1 MTILQVCFLI
11 SKSVHYEHRNRRRR
25 LGVTMKLKKEQV
37 LEFIKEYSSDLI
49 HDEFPKITTRFLS
62 EKLNMQRTNLSS
74 ILNQLVNE
82 GKLVKYNGR
91 PVLYQLADENASGNG
106 DAFEQLIGYDTS
118 LKEAIASAKAAV
130 LYPEGNPTILITAE
144 HGSGVSYFAK
154 TVFRFAQASGK
165 LKTRAPWILW
175 DCKTLLNDQDSFQ
188 EIFLGDDSKE
198 GILKKASNGMLILE
212 NIDAVSE
219 RNLDWLLAFLRGEKI
234 HDQNKWPWLKDYHC
248 ITFFCVSKGTN
259 EMMLNLLRGRMDFKI
274 SLPSLEE
281 RSLEERF
288 LILQKFFKEEA
299 KAMDRMIEVD
309 TSILHALLLYEVTDD
324 IKGLKNDIHTGCANS
339 YVRSYNT
346 GNKTIALL
354 MSDFPNYVRKGIMYY
369 RSYKDEIDQLIKN
382 GCKYTFY
389 KNQMLRDNKTAKKDI
404 YQSIDARKRD
414 LERHALTEEEIN
426 MAVSNQ
432 LESEFKAYFKQLCE
446 RAKSIETLKKM
457 VSEKLISLTREF
469 LLKAAKQLSYEFS
482 EEIFCGI
489 CLHVNSCLVKVS
501 EKQRISNEEIG
512 RLLSKYPVH
521 YELVKQFQEQLRT
534 EFAVKLSVDDLI
546 FLMMFLLE
554 AKEDVDESKVVTLI
568 AMHGSHAASSIAAV
582 VNALSDDSD
591 VKAYDMDLDKNVRTV
606 YEELKEKIM
615 KIDQGKGILLIYDMG
630 SLHTMAESIA
640 QETRI
645 AIRCVEVPITLVG
658 IAGSSKAAEM
668 KSLDEVAD
676 YLQDNFNGLQYFRAK
691 PVQEVVP
698 EVKEIEMIKEQ
709 PEEESSQEEDIN
721 EVFEYLGDQF
731 PQFDIDL
738 MKNYL
743 LVIIGQIEHEMNLVL
758 DEDKKI
764 GLIVH
769 IVCLIDK
776 LQQQHTPSVNF
787 MAYSVLGDFGDGR
800 YGDLFEKMKLFLKPL
815 EETFDVMIQDNE
827 IATIIS
833 IIRK

>member
-1 MTILQVCFLI
+1 
-11 SKSVHYEHRNRRRR
+11 
-25 LGVTMKLKKEQV
+25 MKLKKEQV
-37 LEFIKEYSSDLI
+37 LEFITEYSSDFI

-62 EKLNMQRTNLSS
+62 EKLKMQRTNISS

-91 PVLYQLADENASGNG
+91 PVLYQLADENTSGNG
-106 DAFEQLIGYDTS
+106 DVFEQLVGYDSS

-130 LYPEGNPTILITAE
+130 LYPEGNPTILITAK
-144 HGSGVSYFAK
+144 HGSGVSHFAK

-175 DCKTLLNDQDSFQ
+175 DCKTLFNDQDKFQ
-188 EIFLGDDSKE
+188 EIFLGDHEKE
-198 GILKKASNGMLILE
+198 GILKKASGGMLILE
-212 NIDAVSE
+212 NIDVVSE

-234 HDQNKWPWLKDYHC
+234 QGQDEWPWQKDYHC
-248 ITFFCVSKGTN
+248 ITIFSTMKDTN
-259 EMMLNLLRGRMDFKI
+259 EMLLNLLRGQMDFRI

-281 RSLEERF
+281 RSIEERSIEERF

-346 GNKTIALL
+346 EKKTIVLL

-369 RSYKDEIDQLIKN
+369 RSYKNEIDEMIKN

-432 LESEFKAYFKQLCE
+432 LESEFEEYFEQLCE
-446 RAKSIETLKKM
+446 RVDSIDTLNKM
-457 VSEKLISLTREF
+457 VSEKLISLTRKF
-469 LLKAAKQLSYEFS
+469 LLKAAEQLSCEFS
-482 EEIFCGI
+482 KEIFCGI
-489 CLHVNSCLVKVS
+489 CLHVNSCLIKVS
-501 EKQRISNEEIG
+501 KKQRISNEEIA
-512 RLLSKYPVH
+512 RLLSKYPMH
-521 YELVKQFQEQLRT
+521 YELVKEFQVELGK
-534 EFAVKLSVDDLI
+534 EFNVKLNVDDLI
-546 FLMMFLLE
+546 FLLMFLLE
-554 AKEDVDESKVVTLI
+554 AKKDVNESKVVTLI

-582 VNALSDDSD
+582 VNVLSDDSN
-591 VKAYDMDLDKNVRTV
+591 VQAFDMDLDKNVRIV
-606 YEELKEKIM
+606 YEELKEKII

-630 SLHTMAESIA
+630 SIHTMAESIA
-640 QETRI
+640 QETKI
-645 AIRCVEVPITLVG
+645 AIRCAEVPITLVG

-668 KSLDEVAD
+668 KTLDEVAD
-676 YLQDNFNGLQYFRAK
+676 YLQDNFSGLQYFRAK
-691 PVQEVVP
+691 PMP
-698 EVKEIEMIKEQ
+698 EMKPEIEKNEEIIEQ
-709 PEEESSQEEDIN
+709 MMEESSQEESIN

-731 PQFDIDL
+731 PQFDINL

-787 MAYSVLGDFGDGR
+787 MAYSVLGAFGDGR
-800 YGDLFEKMKLFLKPL
+800 YGGLFEKMKTFLKPL

-833 IIRK
+833 IICK

>member
-1 MTILQVCFLI
+1 
-11 SKSVHYEHRNRRRR
+11 
-25 LGVTMKLKKEQV
+25 
-37 LEFIKEYSSDLI
+37 
-49 HDEFPKITTRFLS
+49 
-62 EKLNMQRTNLSS
+62 
-74 ILNQLVNE
+74 
-82 GKLVKYNGR
+82 
-91 PVLYQLADENASGNG
+91 
-106 DAFEQLIGYDTS
+106 
-118 LKEAIASAKAAV
+118 
-130 LYPEGNPTILITAE
+130 
-144 HGSGVSYFAK
+144 
-154 TVFRFAQASGK
+154 
-165 LKTRAPWILW
+165 
-175 DCKTLLNDQDSFQ
+175 
-188 EIFLGDDSKE
+188 
-198 GILKKASNGMLILE
+198 MLILE
-212 NIDAVSE
+212 NIDVVSE

-234 HDQNKWPWLKDYHC
+234 QGQDEWPWQKDYHC
-248 ITFFCVSKGTN
+248 ITIFSTMKETN
-259 EMMLNLLRGRMDFKI
+259 EMMLNLLRGRMDFRI

-281 RSLEERF
+281 RSIEERF
-288 LILQKFFKEEA
+288 LILRKFFKEEA

-346 GNKTIALL
+346 GNKTIVLL

-369 RSYKDEIDQLIKN
+369 RSYKNEIDEMIKN

-432 LESEFKAYFKQLCE
+432 LESEFEEYFKQLCE
-446 RAKSIETLKKM
+446 RVDSIDTLNKM
-457 VSEKLISLTREF
+457 VSEKLISLTRKF
-469 LLKAAKQLSYEFS
+469 LLKAAEQLSCEFS
-482 EEIFCGI
+482 KEIFCGI
-489 CLHVNSCLVKVS
+489 CLHVNSCLIKVS
-501 EKQRISNEEIG
+501 KKQRISNEEIA
-512 RLLSKYPVH
+512 RLLSKYPMH
-521 YELVKQFQEQLRT
+521 YELVKEFQVELGK
-534 EFAVKLSVDDLI
+534 EFNVKLNVDDLI
-546 FLMMFLLE
+546 FLLMFLLE
-554 AKEDVDESKVVTLI
+554 AKKDVDESKVVTLI

-582 VNALSDDSD
+582 VNVLSDDSK
-591 VKAYDMDLDKNVRTV
+591 VQAFDMDLDKNVRIV
-606 YEELKEKIM
+606 YEELKEKII

-630 SLHTMAESIA
+630 SIHTMAESIA
-640 QETRI
+640 QETKI

-668 KSLDEVAD
+668 KTLDEVAD
-676 YLQDNFNGLQYFRAK
+676 YLQDNFSGLQYFRAK
-691 PVQEVVP
+691 PMP
-698 EVKEIEMIKEQ
+698 EMKPEIEKNEEIIEQ
-709 PEEESSQEEDIN
+709 MMEESSQEESIN

-764 GLIVH
+764 GLIIH
-769 IVCLIDK
+769 IVCLINK

-800 YGDLFEKMKLFLKPL
+800 YGGLFEKMKTFLKPL

>member
-1 MTILQVCFLI
+1 
-11 SKSVHYEHRNRRRR
+11 
-25 LGVTMKLKKEQV
+25 MKLKKEQV
-37 LEFIKEYSSDLI
+37 LEFITEYSSDLI

-62 EKLNMQRTNLSS
+62 EKLKMQRTNISS

-91 PVLYQLADENASGNG
+91 PVLYQLADENTSGNG
-106 DAFEQLIGYDTS
+106 DVFEQLVGYDSS

-130 LYPEGNPTILITAE
+130 LYPEGNPTILITAK
-144 HGSGVSYFAK
+144 HGSGVSHFAK

-175 DCKTLLNDQDSFQ
+175 DCKTLFNDQDKFQ
-188 EIFLGDDSKE
+188 EIFLGDHEKE
-198 GILKKASNGMLILE
+198 GILKKASGGMLILE
-212 NIDAVSE
+212 NIDVVSE

-234 HDQNKWPWLKDYHC
+234 QGQDEWPWQKDYHC
-248 ITFFCVSKGTN
+248 ITIFSTMKDTN
-259 EMMLNLLRGRMDFKI
+259 EMMLNLLRGQMDFRI

-281 RSLEERF
+281 RSIEERF

-309 TSILHALLLYEVTDD
+309 TSILHALLLYKVTDD

-346 GNKTIALL
+346 EKKTIVLL

-369 RSYKDEIDQLIKN
+369 RSYKNEIDEMIKN

-432 LESEFKAYFKQLCE
+432 LESEFEEYFEQLCE
-446 RAKSIETLKKM
+446 RVDSIDTLNKM
-457 VSEKLISLTREF
+457 VSEKLISLTRKF
-469 LLKAAKQLSYEFS
+469 LLKAAEQLSCEFS
-482 EEIFCGI
+482 KEIFCGI
-489 CLHVNSCLVKVS
+489 CLHVNSCLIKVS
-501 EKQRISNEEIG
+501 KKQRISNEEIA
-512 RLLSKYPVH
+512 RLLSKYPMH
-521 YELVKQFQEQLRT
+521 YELVKEFQVELGK
-534 EFAVKLSVDDLI
+534 EFNVKLNVDDLI
-546 FLMMFLLE
+546 FLLMFLLE
-554 AKEDVDESKVVTLI
+554 AKKDVNESKVVTLI

-582 VNALSDDSD
+582 VNVLSDDSN
-591 VKAYDMDLDKNVRTV
+591 VQAFDMDLDKNVRIV
-606 YEELKEKIM
+606 YEELKEKII

-630 SLHTMAESIA
+630 SIHTMAESIA
-640 QETRI
+640 QETKI
-645 AIRCVEVPITLVG
+645 AIRCAEVPITLVG

-668 KSLDEVAD
+668 KTLDEVAD
-676 YLQDNFNGLQYFRAK
+676 YLQDNFSGLQYFRAK
-691 PVQEVVP
+691 PMP
-698 EVKEIEMIKEQ
+698 EMKPEIEKNEEIIEQ
-709 PEEESSQEEDIN
+709 MMEESSQEESIN

-787 MAYSVLGDFGDGR
+787 MAYSVLGAFGDGR
-800 YGDLFEKMKLFLKPL
+800 YGGLFEKMKTFLKPL

-833 IIRK
+833 IICK

>member
-1 MTILQVCFLI
+1 
-11 SKSVHYEHRNRRRR
+11 
-25 LGVTMKLKKEQV
+25 MKLKKEKV
-37 LEFIKEYSSDLI
+37 LEFIKEYSSDLT
-49 HDEFPKITTRFLS
+49 HDEFPKITTRFLA

-106 DAFEQLIGYDTS
+106 DVFEQLIGYDTS
-118 LKEAIASAKAAV
+118 LKEAVASAKAAV
-130 LYPEGNPTILITAE
+130 LYPEGNPMILITAKQ
-144 HGSGVSYFAK
+144 GSGVSYFAK
-154 TVFRFAQASGK
+154 TVFQFAQASGK
-165 LKTRAPWILW
+165 LKTRAPWVLW
-175 DCKTLLNDQDSFQ
+175 DCKILSNDQDKFQ
-188 EIFLGDDSKE
+188 EIFLGDHEKE
-198 GILKKASNGMLILE
+198 GILKKASGGMLILE

-234 HDQNKWPWLKDYHC
+234 QGQDEWPWQKDYHC
-248 ITFFCVSKGTN
+248 ITFFGISKETN
-259 EMMLNLLRGRMDFKI
+259 EMVLDLLRGQMDFRI
-274 SLPSLEE
+274 SLPSLDE
-281 RSLEERF
+281 RSIEERF
-288 LILQKFFKEEA
+288 MFLQQFFKEEA

-369 RSYKDEIDQLIKN
+369 RTYKRQIDEMIKN
-382 GCKYTFY
+382 GCKYTFNE
-389 KNQMLRDNKTAKKDI
+389 NQMLRDNKAFKKDI
-404 YQSIDARKRD
+404 YQSIDARKRE

-432 LESEFKAYFKQLCE
+432 LETEFKDYFEQLCG
-446 RAKSIETLKKM
+446 RAGNLEVLKKM
-457 VSEKLISLTREF
+457 VSGKLIDLTQEF
-469 LLKAAKQLSYEFS
+469 LEKAKDELLYEFS

-489 CLHVNSCLVKVS
+489 CLHINSCLVKVS
-501 EKQRISNEEIG
+501 QKQRISNEEIG
-512 RLLSKYPVH
+512 RMLSKYPQH
-521 YELVKQFQEQLRT
+521 YELAKWFQREIQK
-534 EFAVKLSVDDLI
+534 EFAVKLGVDDLI
-546 FLMMFLLE
+546 FLIMFLLE
-554 AKEDVDESKVVTLI
+554 GKEDIDESKVVTLI

-582 VNALSDDSD
+582 VNALSEDSG
-591 VKAYDMDLDKNVRTV
+591 VQAFDMDLDKNMRTV
-606 YEELKEKIM
+606 YDELKEKI
-615 KIDQGKGILLIYDMG
+615 IEVDQGKGILLIYDMG
-630 SLHTMAESIA
+630 SIHTMAESIA
-640 QETRI
+640 QETKI

-676 YLQDNFNGLQYFRAK
+676 YLQDNFSGLQYFRAK
-691 PVQEVVP
+691 PAP
-698 EVKEIEMIKEQ
+698 EIIPEMKPEIEENNEEITEQ
-709 PEEESSQEEDIN
+709 TVDESSQEEDIN

-758 DEDKKI
+758 NEDKKI

-776 LQQQHTPSVNF
+776 LQQQHIPSVNF

-800 YGDLFEKMKLFLKPL
+800 YGGLFEKMKTFLKPL

>member
-1 MTILQVCFLI
+1 
-11 SKSVHYEHRNRRRR
+11 
-25 LGVTMKLKKEQV
+25 MKLKKEQV
-37 LEFIKEYSSDLI
+37 LEFITEYSSDLI

-62 EKLNMQRTNLSS
+62 EKLKMQRTNISS

-106 DAFEQLIGYDTS
+106 DVFEQLVGYDSS

-130 LYPEGNPTILITAE
+130 LYPEGNPTILITAK
-144 HGSGVSYFAK
+144 HGSGVSHFAK

-175 DCKTLLNDQDSFQ
+175 DCKTLFDDQDKFQ
-188 EIFLGDDSKE
+188 EIFLGDHEKE
-198 GILKKASNGMLILE
+198 GILKKASGGMLILD
-212 NIDAVSE
+212 NIDVVSE

-234 HDQNKWPWLKDYHC
+234 QGQDEWAWQKDYHC
-248 ITFFCVSKGTN
+248 ITIFSTMKDTN
-259 EMMLNLLRGRMDFKI
+259 EMMLNLLRGRMDFRI

-281 RSLEERF
+281 RSIEERF

-339 YVRSYNT
+339 YVCSYNT
-346 GNKTIALL
+346 GNKTIVLL

-369 RSYKDEIDQLIKN
+369 RSYKNKIDEMIKN

-432 LESEFKAYFKQLCE
+432 LESEFEEYFEQLCE
-446 RAKSIETLKKM
+446 RVDSMDTLNKM
-457 VSEKLISLTREF
+457 VSEKLISLTRKF
-469 LLKAAKQLSYEFS
+469 LLKAAEQLSCKFS
-482 EEIFCGI
+482 KEIFCGI
-489 CLHVNSCLVKVS
+489 CLHVNSCLIKVS
-501 EKQRISNEEIG
+501 KKQRISNEEIA
-512 RLLSKYPVH
+512 RLLSKYPMH
-521 YELVKQFQEQLRT
+521 YELVKEFQEELGK
-534 EFAVKLSVDDLI
+534 EFNVKLNVDDLI

-554 AKEDVDESKVVTLI
+554 AKKDVDESKVVTLI

-582 VNALSDDSD
+582 VNVLSDDSK
-591 VKAYDMDLDKNVRTV
+591 VQAFDMDLDKNVRIV
-606 YEELKEKIM
+606 YEELKEKII

-630 SLHTMAESIA
+630 SIHTMAESIA
-640 QETRI
+640 QETKI

-668 KSLDEVAD
+668 KTLDEVAD
-676 YLQDNFNGLQYFRAK
+676 YLQDNFSGLQYFRAK
-691 PVQEVVP
+691 PMP
-698 EVKEIEMIKEQ
+698 EMKPEIEKNEEIIEQ
-709 PEEESSQEEDIN
+709 VMEESSQEESIN

-800 YGDLFEKMKLFLKPL
+800 YGGLFEKMKTFLKPL

>member
-1 MTILQVCFLI
+1 
-11 SKSVHYEHRNRRRR
+11 
-25 LGVTMKLKKEQV
+25 MKLKKEQV
-37 LEFIKEYSSDLI
+37 LEFITEYSSDFI

-62 EKLNMQRTNLSS
+62 EKLKMQRTNISS

-91 PVLYQLADENASGNG
+91 PVLYQLADENTSGNG
-106 DAFEQLIGYDTS
+106 DVFEQLVGYDSS

-130 LYPEGNPTILITAE
+130 LYPEGNPTILITAK
-144 HGSGVSYFAK
+144 HGSGVSHFAK

-175 DCKTLLNDQDSFQ
+175 DCKTLFNDQDKFQ
-188 EIFLGDDSKE
+188 EIFLGDHEKE
-198 GILKKASNGMLILE
+198 GILKKASGGMLILE
-212 NIDAVSE
+212 NIDVVSE

-234 HDQNKWPWLKDYHC
+234 QGQDEWPWQKDYHC
-248 ITFFCVSKGTN
+248 ITIFSTMKDTN
-259 EMMLNLLRGRMDFKI
+259 EMLLNLLRGQMDFRI

-281 RSLEERF
+281 RSIEERF

-346 GNKTIALL
+346 EKKTIVLL

-369 RSYKDEIDQLIKN
+369 RSYKNEIDEMIKN

-432 LESEFKAYFKQLCE
+432 LESEFEEYFEQLCE
-446 RAKSIETLKKM
+446 RVDSIDTLNKM
-457 VSEKLISLTREF
+457 VSEKLISLTRKF
-469 LLKAAKQLSYEFS
+469 LLKAAEQLSCEFS
-482 EEIFCGI
+482 KEIFCGI
-489 CLHVNSCLVKVS
+489 CLHVNSCLIKVS
-501 EKQRISNEEIG
+501 KKQRISNEEIA
-512 RLLSKYPVH
+512 RLLSKYPMH
-521 YELVKQFQEQLRT
+521 YELVKEFQVELGK
-534 EFAVKLSVDDLI
+534 EFNVKLNVDDLI
-546 FLMMFLLE
+546 FLLMFLLE
-554 AKEDVDESKVVTLI
+554 AKKDVNESKVVTLI

-582 VNALSDDSD
+582 VNVLSDESN
-591 VKAYDMDLDKNVRTV
+591 VQAFDMDLDKNVRIV
-606 YEELKEKIM
+606 YEELKEKII

-630 SLHTMAESIA
+630 SIHTMAESIA
-640 QETRI
+640 QETKI
-645 AIRCVEVPITLVG
+645 AIRCAEVPITLVG

-668 KSLDEVAD
+668 KTLDEVAD
-676 YLQDNFNGLQYFRAK
+676 YLQDNFSGLQYFRAK
-691 PVQEVVP
+691 PMP
-698 EVKEIEMIKEQ
+698 EMKPEIEKNEEIIEQ
-709 PEEESSQEEDIN
+709 MMEESSQEESIN

-731 PQFDIDL
+731 PQFDINL

-787 MAYSVLGDFGDGR
+787 MAYSVLGAFGDGR
-800 YGDLFEKMKLFLKPL
+800 YGGLFEKMKTFLKPL

-833 IIRK
+833 IICK

>member
-1 MTILQVCFLI
+1 
-11 SKSVHYEHRNRRRR
+11 
-25 LGVTMKLKKEQV
+25 MKLKKEQV
-37 LEFIKEYSSDLI
+37 LEFITEYSSDLI

-62 EKLNMQRTNLSS
+62 EKLKMQRTNISS

-91 PVLYQLADENASGNG
+91 PVLYQLADENTSGNG
-106 DAFEQLIGYDTS
+106 DVFEQLVGYDSS

-130 LYPEGNPTILITAE
+130 LYPEGNPTILITAK
-144 HGSGVSYFAK
+144 HGSGVSHFAK

-175 DCKTLLNDQDSFQ
+175 DCKTLFNDQDKFQ
-188 EIFLGDDSKE
+188 EIFLGDHEKE
-198 GILKKASNGMLILE
+198 GILKKASGGMLILE
-212 NIDAVSE
+212 NIDVVSE

-234 HDQNKWPWLKDYHC
+234 QGQDEWPWQKDYHC
-248 ITFFCVSKGTN
+248 ITIFSTMKETN
-259 EMMLNLLRGRMDFKI
+259 EMMLNLLRGRMDFRI

-281 RSLEERF
+281 RSIEERF

-346 GNKTIALL
+346 GNKTIILL

-369 RSYKDEIDQLIKN
+369 RSYKNEIDEMIKN

-432 LESEFKAYFKQLCE
+432 LESEFEEYFKQLCE
-446 RAKSIETLKKM
+446 RVDSIDTLNKM
-457 VSEKLISLTREF
+457 VSEKLISLTRKF
-469 LLKAAKQLSYEFS
+469 LLKAAEQLSCEFS
-482 EEIFCGI
+482 KEIFCGI
-489 CLHVNSCLVKVS
+489 CLHVNSCLIKVS
-501 EKQRISNEEIG
+501 KKQRISNEEIA
-512 RLLSKYPVH
+512 RLLSKYPMH
-521 YELVKQFQEQLRT
+521 YELVKEFQVELGK
-534 EFAVKLSVDDLI
+534 EFNVKLNVDDL
-546 FLMMFLLE
+546 MFLLE
-554 AKEDVDESKVVTLI
+554 AKKDVDESKVVTLI

-582 VNALSDDSD
+582 VNVLSDDSK
-591 VKAYDMDLDKNVRTV
+591 VQAFDMDLDKNVRIV
-606 YEELKEKIM
+606 YEELKEKII

-630 SLHTMAESIA
+630 SIHTMAESIA
-640 QETRI
+640 QETKI

-668 KSLDEVAD
+668 KTLDEVAD
-676 YLQDNFNGLQYFRAK
+676 YLQDNFSGLQYFRAK
-691 PVQEVVP
+691 PMP
-698 EVKEIEMIKEQ
+698 EMKPEIEKNEEIIEQ
-709 PEEESSQEEDIN
+709 IMEESSQEESIN

-787 MAYSVLGDFGDGR
+787 MAYSVLGNFGDGR
-800 YGDLFEKMKLFLKPL
+800 YGGLFEKMKTFLKPL

>member
-1 MTILQVCFLI
+1 
-11 SKSVHYEHRNRRRR
+11 
-25 LGVTMKLKKEQV
+25 MKLKKEQV
-37 LEFIKEYSSDLI
+37 LEFITEYSSDLI

-62 EKLNMQRTNLSS
+62 EKLKMQRTNISS

-91 PVLYQLADENASGNG
+91 PVLYQLADENTSGNG
-106 DAFEQLIGYDTS
+106 DVFEQLVGYDSS

-130 LYPEGNPTILITAE
+130 LYPEGNPTILITAK
-144 HGSGVSYFAK
+144 HGSGVSHFAK
-154 TVFRFAQASGK
+154 TVFQFAQASGK

-175 DCKTLLNDQDSFQ
+175 DCKTLFNDQDKFQ
-188 EIFLGDDSKE
+188 EIFLGDHEKE
-198 GILKKASNGMLILE
+198 GILKKASGGMLILE
-212 NIDAVSE
+212 NIDVVSE

-234 HDQNKWPWLKDYHC
+234 QGQDEWLWQKDYHC
-248 ITFFCVSKGTN
+248 ITIFSTMKETN
-259 EMMLNLLRGRMDFKI
+259 EMMLNLLRGRMDFRI

-281 RSLEERF
+281 RSIEERF

-346 GNKTIALL
+346 EKKTIVLL

-369 RSYKDEIDQLIKN
+369 RSYKNEIDEMIKN

-432 LESEFKAYFKQLCE
+432 LESEFEEYFEQLCE
-446 RAKSIETLKKM
+446 RVDSIDTLNKM
-457 VSEKLISLTREF
+457 VSEKLISLTRKF
-469 LLKAAKQLSYEFS
+469 LLKAAEQLSCEFS
-482 EEIFCGI
+482 KEIFCGI
-489 CLHVNSCLVKVS
+489 CLHVNSCLIKVS
-501 EKQRISNEEIG
+501 KKQRISNEEIA
-512 RLLSKYPVH
+512 RLLSKYPMH
-521 YELVKQFQEQLRT
+521 YELVKEFQVELGK
-534 EFAVKLSVDDLI
+534 EFNVKLNVDDLI
-546 FLMMFLLE
+546 FLLMFLLE
-554 AKEDVDESKVVTLI
+554 AKKDVDESKVVTLI

-582 VNALSDDSD
+582 VNVLSDDSK
-591 VKAYDMDLDKNVRTV
+591 VQAFDMDLDKNVRIV
-606 YEELKEKIM
+606 YEELKEKII

-630 SLHTMAESIA
+630 SIHTMAESIA
-640 QETRI
+640 QETKI

-668 KSLDEVAD
+668 KTLDEVAD
-676 YLQDNFNGLQYFRAK
+676 YLQDNFSGLQYFRAK
-691 PVQEVVP
+691 PMP
-698 EVKEIEMIKEQ
+698 EMKPEIEKNEEIIEQ
-709 PEEESSQEEDIN
+709 MMEESSQEESIN

-764 GLIVH
+764 GLIIH
-769 IVCLIDK
+769 IVCLINK

-800 YGDLFEKMKLFLKPL
+800 YGGLFEKMKTFLKPL

>member
-1 MTILQVCFLI
+1 
-11 SKSVHYEHRNRRRR
+11 
-25 LGVTMKLKKEQV
+25 MKLKKEQV
-37 LEFIKEYSSDLI
+37 LEFITEYSSDFI

-62 EKLNMQRTNLSS
+62 EKLKMQRTNISS

-91 PVLYQLADENASGNG
+91 PVLYQLADENTSGNG
-106 DAFEQLIGYDTS
+106 DVFEQLVGYDSS

-130 LYPEGNPTILITAE
+130 LYPEGNPTILITAK
-144 HGSGVSYFAK
+144 HGSGVSHFAK

-175 DCKTLLNDQDSFQ
+175 DCKTLFNDQDKFQ
-188 EIFLGDDSKE
+188 EIFLGDHEKE
-198 GILKKASNGMLILE
+198 GILKKASGGMLILE
-212 NIDAVSE
+212 NIDVVSE

-234 HDQNKWPWLKDYHC
+234 QGQDEWPWQKDYHC
-248 ITFFCVSKGTN
+248 ITIFSTVKDTN
-259 EMMLNLLRGRMDFKI
+259 EMMLNLLRGQMDFRI

-281 RSLEERF
+281 RSIEERF

-346 GNKTIALL
+346 EKKTIVLL

-369 RSYKDEIDQLIKN
+369 RSYKNEIDEMIKN

-432 LESEFKAYFKQLCE
+432 LESEFEEYFEQLCE
-446 RAKSIETLKKM
+446 RVDSIDTLNKM
-457 VSEKLISLTREF
+457 VSEKLISLTRKF
-469 LLKAAKQLSYEFS
+469 LLKAAEQLSCEFS
-482 EEIFCGI
+482 KEIFCGI
-489 CLHVNSCLVKVS
+489 CLHVNSCLIKVS
-501 EKQRISNEEIG
+501 KKQRISNEEIA
-512 RLLSKYPVH
+512 RLLSKYPMH
-521 YELVKQFQEQLRT
+521 YELVKEFQVELGK
-534 EFAVKLSVDDLI
+534 EFNVKLNVDDLI
-546 FLMMFLLE
+546 FLLMFLLE
-554 AKEDVDESKVVTLI
+554 AKKDVNESKVVTLI

-582 VNALSDDSD
+582 VNVLSDDSN
-591 VKAYDMDLDKNVRTV
+591 VQAFDMDLDKNVRIV
-606 YEELKEKIM
+606 YEELKEKII

-630 SLHTMAESIA
+630 SIHTMAESIA
-640 QETRI
+640 QETKI
-645 AIRCVEVPITLVG
+645 AIRCAEVPITLVG

-668 KSLDEVAD
+668 KTLDEVAD
-676 YLQDNFNGLQYFRAK
+676 YLQDNFSGLQYFRAK
-691 PVQEVVP
+691 PMP
-698 EVKEIEMIKEQ
+698 EMKPEIEKNEEIIEQ
-709 PEEESSQEEDIN
+709 MMEESSQEESIN

-787 MAYSVLGDFGDGR
+787 MAYSVLGAFGDGR
-800 YGDLFEKMKLFLKPL
+800 YGGLFEKMKTFLKPL

-833 IIRK
+833 IICK

>member
-1 MTILQVCFLI
+1 
-11 SKSVHYEHRNRRRR
+11 
-25 LGVTMKLKKEQV
+25 MKLKKEQV
-37 LEFIKEYSSDLI
+37 LEFITEYSSDLI

-62 EKLNMQRTNLSS
+62 EKLKMQRTNISS

-91 PVLYQLADENASGNG
+91 PVLYQLADENTSGNG
-106 DAFEQLIGYDTS
+106 DVFEQLVGYDSS

-130 LYPEGNPTILITAE
+130 LYPEGNPTILITAK
-144 HGSGVSYFAK
+144 HGSGVSHFAK

-175 DCKTLLNDQDSFQ
+175 DCKTLFNDQDKFQ
-188 EIFLGDDSKE
+188 EIFLGDHEKE
-198 GILKKASNGMLILE
+198 GILKKASGGMLILE
-212 NIDAVSE
+212 NIDVVSE

-234 HDQNKWPWLKDYHC
+234 QGQDEWPWQKDYHC
-248 ITFFCVSKGTN
+248 ITIFSTMKDTN
-259 EMMLNLLRGRMDFKI
+259 EMMLNLLRGQMDFRI

-281 RSLEERF
+281 RSIEERF

-346 GNKTIALL
+346 EKKTIVLL

-369 RSYKDEIDQLIKN
+369 RSYKNEIDEIIKN

-432 LESEFKAYFKQLCE
+432 LESEFEEYFEQLCE
-446 RAKSIETLKKM
+446 RVDSIDTLNKM
-457 VSEKLISLTREF
+457 VSEKLISLTRKF
-469 LLKAAKQLSYEFS
+469 LLKAAEQLSCKFS
-482 EEIFCGI
+482 KEIFCGI
-489 CLHVNSCLVKVS
+489 CLHVNSCLIKVS
-501 EKQRISNEEIG
+501 KKQRISNEEIA
-512 RLLSKYPVH
+512 RLLSKYPMH
-521 YELVKQFQEQLRT
+521 YELVKEFQVELGK
-534 EFAVKLSVDDLI
+534 EFNVKLNVDDLI
-546 FLMMFLLE
+546 FLLMFLLE
-554 AKEDVDESKVVTLI
+554 AKKDVNESKVVTLI

-582 VNALSDDSD
+582 VNVLSDDSN
-591 VKAYDMDLDKNVRTV
+591 VQAFDMDLDKNVRIV
-606 YEELKEKIM
+606 YEELKEKII

-630 SLHTMAESIA
+630 SIHTMAESIA
-640 QETRI
+640 QETKI

-668 KSLDEVAD
+668 KTLDEVAD
-676 YLQDNFNGLQYFRAK
+676 YLQDNFSGLQYFRAK
-691 PVQEVVP
+691 PMP
-698 EVKEIEMIKEQ
+698 EMKPEIEKNEEIIEQ
-709 PEEESSQEEDIN
+709 MMEESSQEESIN

-787 MAYSVLGDFGDGR
+787 MAYSVLGAFGDGR
-800 YGDLFEKMKLFLKPL
+800 YGGLFEKMKTFLKPL

-833 IIRK
+833 IICK

>member
-1 MTILQVCFLI
+1 
-11 SKSVHYEHRNRRRR
+11 
-25 LGVTMKLKKEQV
+25 MKLKKEQV
-37 LEFIKEYSSDLI
+37 LEFITEYSSDFI

-62 EKLNMQRTNLSS
+62 EKLKMQRTNISS

-91 PVLYQLADENASGNG
+91 PVLYQLADENTSGNG
-106 DAFEQLIGYDTS
+106 DVFEQLVGYDSS

-130 LYPEGNPTILITAE
+130 LYPEGNPTILITAK
-144 HGSGVSYFAK
+144 HGSGVSHFAK

-175 DCKTLLNDQDSFQ
+175 DCKTLFNDQDKFQ
-188 EIFLGDDSKE
+188 EIFLGDHEKE
-198 GILKKASNGMLILE
+198 GILKKASGGMLILE
-212 NIDAVSE
+212 NIDVVSE

-234 HDQNKWPWLKDYHC
+234 QGQDEWPWQKDYHC
-248 ITFFCVSKGTN
+248 ITIFSTMKDTN
-259 EMMLNLLRGRMDFKI
+259 EMMLNLLRGQMDFRI

-281 RSLEERF
+281 RSIEERF

-346 GNKTIALL
+346 EKKTIVLL

-369 RSYKDEIDQLIKN
+369 RSYKNEIDEMIKN

-432 LESEFKAYFKQLCE
+432 LESEFEEYFEQLCE
-446 RAKSIETLKKM
+446 RVDSIDTLNKM
-457 VSEKLISLTREF
+457 VSEKLISLTRKF
-469 LLKAAKQLSYEFS
+469 LLKAAEQLSCKFS
-482 EEIFCGI
+482 KEIFCGI
-489 CLHVNSCLVKVS
+489 CLHVNSCLIKVS
-501 EKQRISNEEIG
+501 KKQRISNEEIA
-512 RLLSKYPVH
+512 RLLSKYPMH
-521 YELVKQFQEQLRT
+521 YELVKEFQVELGK
-534 EFAVKLSVDDLI
+534 EFNVKLNVDDLI
-546 FLMMFLLE
+546 FLLMFLLE
-554 AKEDVDESKVVTLI
+554 AKKDVNESKVVTLI

-582 VNALSDDSD
+582 VNVLSDDSN
-591 VKAYDMDLDKNVRTV
+591 VQAFDMDLDKNVRIV
-606 YEELKEKIM
+606 YEELKEKII

-630 SLHTMAESIA
+630 SIHTMAESIA
-640 QETRI
+640 QETKI
-645 AIRCVEVPITLVG
+645 AIRCAEVPITLVG

-668 KSLDEVAD
+668 KTLDEVAD
-676 YLQDNFNGLQYFRAK
+676 YLQDNFSGLQYFRAK
-691 PVQEVVP
+691 PMP
-698 EVKEIEMIKEQ
+698 EMKPEIEKNEEIIEQ
-709 PEEESSQEEDIN
+709 MMEESSQEESIN

-787 MAYSVLGDFGDGR
+787 MAYSVLGAFGDGR
-800 YGDLFEKMKLFLKPL
+800 YGGLFEKMKTFLKPL

-833 IIRK
+833 IICK

>member
-1 MTILQVCFLI
+1 
-11 SKSVHYEHRNRRRR
+11 
-25 LGVTMKLKKEQV
+25 MKLKKEQV
-37 LEFIKEYSSDLI
+37 LEFITEYSSDFI

-62 EKLNMQRTNLSS
+62 EKLKMQRTNISS

-91 PVLYQLADENASGNG
+91 PVLYQLADENTSGNG
-106 DAFEQLIGYDTS
+106 DVFEQLVGYDSS

-130 LYPEGNPTILITAE
+130 LYPEGNPTILITAK
-144 HGSGVSYFAK
+144 HGSGVSHFAK

-175 DCKTLLNDQDSFQ
+175 DCKTLFNDQDKFQ
-188 EIFLGDDSKE
+188 EIFLGDHEKE
-198 GILKKASNGMLILE
+198 GILKKASGGMLILE
-212 NIDAVSE
+212 NIDVVSE
-219 RNLDWLLAFLRGEKI
+219 RNLDWLLVFLRGEKI
-234 HDQNKWPWLKDYHC
+234 QGQDEWPWQKDYHC
-248 ITFFCVSKGTN
+248 ITIFSTMKDTN
-259 EMMLNLLRGRMDFKI
+259 EMMLNLLRGQMDFRI

-281 RSLEERF
+281 RSIEERF

-346 GNKTIALL
+346 EKKTIVLL

-369 RSYKDEIDQLIKN
+369 RSYKNEIDEMIKN

-432 LESEFKAYFKQLCE
+432 LESEFEEYFEQLCE
-446 RAKSIETLKKM
+446 RVDSIDTLNKM
-457 VSEKLISLTREF
+457 VSEKLISLTRKF
-469 LLKAAKQLSYEFS
+469 LLKAAEQLSCEFS
-482 EEIFCGI
+482 KEIFCGI
-489 CLHVNSCLVKVS
+489 CLHVNSCLIKVS
-501 EKQRISNEEIG
+501 KKQRISNEEIA
-512 RLLSKYPVH
+512 RLLSKYPMH
-521 YELVKQFQEQLRT
+521 YELVKEFQVELGK
-534 EFAVKLSVDDLI
+534 EFNVKLNVDDLI
-546 FLMMFLLE
+546 FLLMFLLE
-554 AKEDVDESKVVTLI
+554 AKKDVNESKVVTLI

-582 VNALSDDSD
+582 VNVLSDDSN
-591 VKAYDMDLDKNVRTV
+591 VQAFDMDLDKNVRIV
-606 YEELKEKIM
+606 YEELKEKII

-630 SLHTMAESIA
+630 SIHTMAESIA
-640 QETRI
+640 QETKI
-645 AIRCVEVPITLVG
+645 AIRCAEVPITLVG

-668 KSLDEVAD
+668 KTLDEVAD
-676 YLQDNFNGLQYFRAK
+676 YLQDNFSGLQYFRAK
-691 PVQEVVP
+691 PMP
-698 EVKEIEMIKEQ
+698 EMKPEIEKNEEIIEQ
-709 PEEESSQEEDIN
+709 MMEESSQEESIN

-731 PQFDIDL
+731 PQFDINL

-787 MAYSVLGDFGDGR
+787 MAYSVLGAFGDGR
-800 YGDLFEKMKLFLKPL
+800 YGGLFEKMKTFLKPL

-833 IIRK
+833 IICK

>member
-1 MTILQVCFLI
+1 
-11 SKSVHYEHRNRRRR
+11 
-25 LGVTMKLKKEQV
+25 MKLKKEQV
-37 LEFIKEYSSDLI
+37 LEFITEYSSDFI

-62 EKLNMQRTNLSS
+62 EKLKMQRTNISS

-91 PVLYQLADENASGNG
+91 PVLYQLADENTSGNG
-106 DAFEQLIGYDTS
+106 DVFEQLVGYDSS

-130 LYPEGNPTILITAE
+130 LYPEGNPTILITAK
-144 HGSGVSYFAK
+144 HGSGVSHFAK

-175 DCKTLLNDQDSFQ
+175 DCKTLFNDQDKFQ
-188 EIFLGDDSKE
+188 EIFLGDHEKE
-198 GILKKASNGMLILE
+198 GILKKASGGMLILE
-212 NIDAVSE
+212 NIDVVSE

-234 HDQNKWPWLKDYHC
+234 QGQDEWPWQKDYHC
-248 ITFFCVSKGTN
+248 ITIFSTMKDTN
-259 EMMLNLLRGRMDFKI
+259 EMMLNLLRGQMDFRI

-281 RSLEERF
+281 RSIEERF

-346 GNKTIALL
+346 EKKTIVLL

-369 RSYKDEIDQLIKN
+369 RSYKNEIDEMIKN

-432 LESEFKAYFKQLCE
+432 LESEFEEYFEQLCE
-446 RAKSIETLKKM
+446 RVDSIDTLNKM
-457 VSEKLISLTREF
+457 VSEKLISLTRKF
-469 LLKAAKQLSYEFS
+469 LLKAAEQLSCEFS
-482 EEIFCGI
+482 KEIFCGI
-489 CLHVNSCLVKVS
+489 CLHVNSCLIKVS
-501 EKQRISNEEIG
+501 KKQRISNEEIA
-512 RLLSKYPVH
+512 RLLSKYPMH
-521 YELVKQFQEQLRT
+521 YELVKEFQVELGK
-534 EFAVKLSVDDLI
+534 EFNVKLNVDDLI
-546 FLMMFLLE
+546 FLLMFLLE
-554 AKEDVDESKVVTLI
+554 AKKDVNESKVVTLI

-582 VNALSDDSD
+582 VNVLSDDSN
-591 VKAYDMDLDKNVRTV
+591 VQAFDMDLDKNVRIV
-606 YEELKEKIM
+606 YEELKEKII

-630 SLHTMAESIA
+630 SIHTMAESIA
-640 QETRI
+640 QETKI
-645 AIRCVEVPITLVG
+645 AIRCAEVPITLVG

-668 KSLDEVAD
+668 KTLDEVAD
-676 YLQDNFNGLQYFRAK
+676 YLQDNFSGLQYFRAK
-691 PVQEVVP
+691 PMP
-698 EVKEIEMIKEQ
+698 EMKPEIEKNEEIIEQ
-709 PEEESSQEEDIN
+709 MMEESSQEESIN

-787 MAYSVLGDFGDGR
+787 MAYSVLGAFGDGR
-800 YGDLFEKMKLFLKPL
+800 YGGLFEKMKTFLKPL

-833 IIRK
+833 IICK

>member
-1 MTILQVCFLI
+1 
-11 SKSVHYEHRNRRRR
+11 
-25 LGVTMKLKKEQV
+25 MKLKKEQV
-37 LEFIKEYSSDLI
+37 LEFITEYSSDFI

-62 EKLNMQRTNLSS
+62 EKLKMQRTNISS

-91 PVLYQLADENASGNG
+91 PVLYQLADENTSGNG
-106 DAFEQLIGYDTS
+106 DVFEQLVGYDSS

-130 LYPEGNPTILITAE
+130 LYPEGNPTILITAK
-144 HGSGVSYFAK
+144 HGSGVSHFAK

-175 DCKTLLNDQDSFQ
+175 DCKTLFNDQDKFQ
-188 EIFLGDDSKE
+188 EIFLGDHEKE
-198 GILKKASNGMLILE
+198 GILKKASGGMLILE
-212 NIDAVSE
+212 NIDVVSE

-234 HDQNKWPWLKDYHC
+234 QGQDEWPWQKDYHC
-248 ITFFCVSKGTN
+248 ITIFSTMKDTN
-259 EMMLNLLRGRMDFKI
+259 EMLLNLLRGQMDFRI

-281 RSLEERF
+281 RSIEERF

-346 GNKTIALL
+346 EKKTIVLL

-369 RSYKDEIDQLIKN
+369 RSYKNEIDEMIKN

-432 LESEFKAYFKQLCE
+432 LESEFEEYFKQLCE
-446 RAKSIETLKKM
+446 RVDSIDTLNKM
-457 VSEKLISLTREF
+457 VSEKLISLTRKF
-469 LLKAAKQLSYEFS
+469 LLKAAEQLSCEFS
-482 EEIFCGI
+482 KEIFCGI
-489 CLHVNSCLVKVS
+489 CLHVNSCLIKVS
-501 EKQRISNEEIG
+501 KKQRISNEEIA
-512 RLLSKYPVH
+512 RLLSKYPMH
-521 YELVKQFQEQLRT
+521 YELVKEFQVELGK
-534 EFAVKLSVDDLI
+534 EFNVKLNVDDLI
-546 FLMMFLLE
+546 FLLMFLLE
-554 AKEDVDESKVVTLI
+554 AKKDVNESKVVTLI

-582 VNALSDDSD
+582 VNVLSDDSN
-591 VKAYDMDLDKNVRTV
+591 VQAFDMDLDKNVRIV
-606 YEELKEKIM
+606 YEELKEKII

-630 SLHTMAESIA
+630 SIHTMAESIA
-640 QETRI
+640 QETKI
-645 AIRCVEVPITLVG
+645 AIRCAEVPITLVG

-668 KSLDEVAD
+668 KTLDEVAD
-676 YLQDNFNGLQYFRAK
+676 YLQDNFSGLQYFRAK
-691 PVQEVVP
+691 PMP
-698 EVKEIEMIKEQ
+698 EMKPEIEKNEEIIEQ
-709 PEEESSQEEDIN
+709 MMEESSQEESIN

-731 PQFDIDL
+731 PQFDINL

-758 DEDKKI
+758 GEDKKI
-764 GLIVH
+764 GLIIH
-769 IVCLIDK
+769 IVCLINK

-800 YGDLFEKMKLFLKPL
+800 YGGLFEKMKTFLKPL

-833 IIRK
+833 IICK

>member
-1 MTILQVCFLI
+1 
-11 SKSVHYEHRNRRRR
+11 
-25 LGVTMKLKKEQV
+25 MKLKKEQV
-37 LEFIKEYSSDLI
+37 LEFITEYSSDLI

-62 EKLNMQRTNLSS
+62 EKLKMQRTNISS

-91 PVLYQLADENASGNG
+91 PVLYQLADENTSGNG
-106 DAFEQLIGYDTS
+106 DVFEQLVGYDSS

-130 LYPEGNPTILITAE
+130 LYPEGNPTILITAK
-144 HGSGVSYFAK
+144 HGSGVSHFAK

-175 DCKTLLNDQDSFQ
+175 DCKTLFNDQDKFQ
-188 EIFLGDDSKE
+188 EIFLGDHEKE
-198 GILKKASNGMLILE
+198 GILKKASGGMLILE
-212 NIDAVSE
+212 NIDVVSE

-234 HDQNKWPWLKDYHC
+234 QGQDEWPWQKDYHC
-248 ITFFCVSKGTN
+248 ITIFSTMKDTN
-259 EMMLNLLRGRMDFKI
+259 EMMLNLLRGQMDFRI

-281 RSLEERF
+281 RSIEERF

-346 GNKTIALL
+346 EKKTIVLL

-369 RSYKDEIDQLIKN
+369 RSYKNEIDEMIKN

-432 LESEFKAYFKQLCE
+432 LESEFEEYFEQLCE
-446 RAKSIETLKKM
+446 RVDSIDTLNKM
-457 VSEKLISLTREF
+457 VSEKLISLTRKF
-469 LLKAAKQLSYEFS
+469 LLKAAEQLSCKFS
-482 EEIFCGI
+482 KEIFCGI
-489 CLHVNSCLVKVS
+489 YLHVNSCLIKVS
-501 EKQRISNEEIG
+501 KKQRISNEEIA
-512 RLLSKYPVH
+512 RLLSKYPMH
-521 YELVKQFQEQLRT
+521 YELVKEFQVELGK
-534 EFAVKLSVDDLI
+534 EFNVKLNVDDLI
-546 FLMMFLLE
+546 FLLMFLLE
-554 AKEDVDESKVVTLI
+554 AKKDVNESKVVTLI

-582 VNALSDDSD
+582 VNVLSDDSN
-591 VKAYDMDLDKNVRTV
+591 VQAFDMDLDKNVRIV
-606 YEELKEKIM
+606 YEELKEKII

-630 SLHTMAESIA
+630 SIHTMAESIA
-640 QETRI
+640 QETKI

-668 KSLDEVAD
+668 KTLDEVAD
-676 YLQDNFNGLQYFRAK
+676 YLQDNFSGLQYFRAK
-691 PVQEVVP
+691 PMP
-698 EVKEIEMIKEQ
+698 EMKPEIEKNEEIIEQ
-709 PEEESSQEEDIN
+709 MMEESSQEESIN

-787 MAYSVLGDFGDGR
+787 MAYSVLGAFGDGR
-800 YGDLFEKMKLFLKPL
+800 YGGLFEKMKTFLKPL

-833 IIRK
+833 IICK

>member
-1 MTILQVCFLI
+1 
-11 SKSVHYEHRNRRRR
+11 
-25 LGVTMKLKKEQV
+25 MKLKKEQV
-37 LEFIKEYSSDLI
+37 LEFITEYSSDLI

-62 EKLNMQRTNLSS
+62 EKLKMQRTNISS

-91 PVLYQLADENASGNG
+91 PVLYQLADENTSGNG
-106 DAFEQLIGYDTS
+106 DVFEQLVGYDSS

-130 LYPEGNPTILITAE
+130 LYPEGNPTILITAK
-144 HGSGVSYFAK
+144 HGSGVSHFAK

-175 DCKTLLNDQDSFQ
+175 DCKTLFNDQDKFQ
-188 EIFLGDDSKE
+188 EIFLGDHEKE
-198 GILKKASNGMLILE
+198 GILKKASGGMLILE
-212 NIDAVSE
+212 NIDVVSE

-234 HDQNKWPWLKDYHC
+234 QGQDEWPWQKDYHC
-248 ITFFCVSKGTN
+248 ITIFSTMKDTN
-259 EMMLNLLRGRMDFKI
+259 EKMLNLLRGQMDFRI

-281 RSLEERF
+281 RSIEERF

-346 GNKTIALL
+346 EKKTIVLL

-369 RSYKDEIDQLIKN
+369 RSYKNEIDEMIKN

-432 LESEFKAYFKQLCE
+432 LESEFEEYFEQLCE
-446 RAKSIETLKKM
+446 RVDSIDTLNKM
-457 VSEKLISLTREF
+457 VSEKLISLTRKF
-469 LLKAAKQLSYEFS
+469 LLKAAEQLSCEFS
-482 EEIFCGI
+482 KEIFCGI
-489 CLHVNSCLVKVS
+489 CLHVNSCLIKVS
-501 EKQRISNEEIG
+501 KKQRISNEEIA
-512 RLLSKYPVH
+512 RLLSKYPMH
-521 YELVKQFQEQLRT
+521 YELVKEFQVELGK
-534 EFAVKLSVDDLI
+534 EFNVKLNVDDLI
-546 FLMMFLLE
+546 FLLMFLLE
-554 AKEDVDESKVVTLI
+554 AKKDVNESKVVTLI

-582 VNALSDDSD
+582 VNVLSDDSN
-591 VKAYDMDLDKNVRTV
+591 VQAFDMDLDKNVRIV
-606 YEELKEKIM
+606 YEELKEKII

-630 SLHTMAESIA
+630 SIHTMAESIA
-640 QETRI
+640 QETKI

-668 KSLDEVAD
+668 KTLDEVAD
-676 YLQDNFNGLQYFRAK
+676 YLQDNFSGLQYFRAK
-691 PVQEVVP
+691 PMP
-698 EVKEIEMIKEQ
+698 EMKPEIEKNEEIIEQ
-709 PEEESSQEEDIN
+709 MMEESSQEESIN

-787 MAYSVLGDFGDGR
+787 MAYSVLGAFGDGR
-800 YGDLFEKMKLFLKPL
+800 YDGLFEKMKTFLKPL

-833 IIRK
+833 IICK

>member
-1 MTILQVCFLI
+1 
-11 SKSVHYEHRNRRRR
+11 
-25 LGVTMKLKKEQV
+25 MKLKKEQV
-37 LEFIKEYSSDLI
+37 LEFITEYSSDLI

-62 EKLNMQRTNLSS
+62 EKLKMQRTNISS

-91 PVLYQLADENASGNG
+91 PVLYQLADENTSGNG
-106 DAFEQLIGYDTS
+106 DVFEQLVGYDSS

-130 LYPEGNPTILITAE
+130 LYPEGNPTILITAK
-144 HGSGVSYFAK
+144 HGSGVSHFAK

-175 DCKTLLNDQDSFQ
+175 DCKTLFNDQDKFQ
-188 EIFLGDDSKE
+188 EIFLGNHEKE
-198 GILKKASNGMLILE
+198 GILKKASGGMLILE
-212 NIDAVSE
+212 NIDVVSE

-234 HDQNKWPWLKDYHC
+234 QGQDEWPWQKDYHC
-248 ITFFCVSKGTN
+248 ITIFSTMKDTN
-259 EMMLNLLRGRMDFKI
+259 EMMLNLLRGQMDFRI

-281 RSLEERF
+281 RSIEERF

-346 GNKTIALL
+346 EKKTIVLL

-369 RSYKDEIDQLIKN
+369 RSYKNEIDEIIKN

-432 LESEFKAYFKQLCE
+432 LESEFEEYFEQLCE
-446 RAKSIETLKKM
+446 RVDSIDTLNKM
-457 VSEKLISLTREF
+457 VSEKLISLTRKF
-469 LLKAAKQLSYEFS
+469 LLKAAEQLSCEFS
-482 EEIFCGI
+482 KEIFCGI
-489 CLHVNSCLVKVS
+489 CLHVNSCLIKVS
-501 EKQRISNEEIG
+501 KKQRISNEEIA
-512 RLLSKYPVH
+512 RLLSKYPMH
-521 YELVKQFQEQLRT
+521 YELVKEFQVELGK
-534 EFAVKLSVDDLI
+534 EFNVKLNVDDLI
-546 FLMMFLLE
+546 FLLMFLLE
-554 AKEDVDESKVVTLI
+554 AKKDVNESKVVTLI

-582 VNALSDDSD
+582 VNVLSDDSN
-591 VKAYDMDLDKNVRTV
+591 VQAFDMDLDKNVRIV
-606 YEELKEKIM
+606 YEELKEKII

-630 SLHTMAESIA
+630 SIHTMAESIA
-640 QETRI
+640 QETKI
-645 AIRCVEVPITLVG
+645 AIRCAEVPITLVG

-668 KSLDEVAD
+668 KTLDEVAD
-676 YLQDNFNGLQYFRAK
+676 YLQDNFSGLQYFRAK
-691 PVQEVVP
+691 PMP
-698 EVKEIEMIKEQ
+698 EMKPEIEKNEEIIEQ
-709 PEEESSQEEDIN
+709 MMEESSQEESIN

-787 MAYSVLGDFGDGR
+787 MAYSVLGAFGDGR
-800 YGDLFEKMKLFLKPL
+800 YGGLFEKMKTFLKPL

-833 IIRK
+833 IICK